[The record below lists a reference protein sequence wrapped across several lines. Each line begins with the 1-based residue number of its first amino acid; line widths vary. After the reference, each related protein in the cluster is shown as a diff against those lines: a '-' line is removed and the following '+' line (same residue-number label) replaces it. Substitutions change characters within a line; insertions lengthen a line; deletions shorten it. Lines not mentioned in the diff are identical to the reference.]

1 MYNQTPMHILVA
13 DSDPARG
20 HALAEALSASHETIQ
35 AIALH
40 PDHLIPRMREQGPAV
55 AVVDTSLLGL
65 AEAIR
70 SEFHHAPLVLLSP
83 RVDDAQVEAAVR
95 LNATAVLRSPCEPQ
109 ALLRTLQKPVPATE
123 FRGHCRG
130 VPSAMLLGLHCSSG
144 SDGVLHFSSPHG
156 HRGAIHLEGGQ
167 PVHASCQ
174 DLSGPDAV
182 RSILSWEDAIATW
195 IPGRTGCARTIIGR
209 WEGLLESPS
218 LAPSAASDEM
228 IPLAYPDVMEKLAR
242 LAHTP
247 DILGAFLLRNA
258 EVVTGRCSTVID
270 EGIAGRA
277 LCRMA
282 HVYHDIEGQLQENVS
297 TEVQATVGSLRLVV
311 DQIGPDSMGFQV
323 GVIVRQA
330 SPVCKSLRRLLR
342 QIDRSF
348 RKSVETPGGG
358 ATGPVGMHM

>member
-1 MYNQTPMHILVA
+1 MYNQNPMHILVA

-20 HALAEALSASHETIQ
+20 HALADALSASHE
-35 AIALH
+35 AIVAVAIH
-40 PDHLIPRMREQGPAV
+40 PDHVIPRMREQGPTV
-55 AVVDTSLLGL
+55 AVIDTSLLGL

-70 SEFHHAPLVLLSP
+70 GEFHHAPLVLLSP

-95 LNATAVLRSPCEPQ
+95 LHASAVLRNPCEPA
-109 ALLRTLQKPVPATE
+109 ALLRTLQQPIPASE

-156 HRGAIHLEGGQ
+156 LRGAVHLEGGQ
-167 PVHASCQ
+167 PVHASCG
-174 DLSGPDAV
+174 DMNGPDAV
-182 RSILSWEDAIATW
+182 RSILSWEDSLTTW

-218 LAPSAASDEM
+218 LAPQGANDEM

-258 EVVTGRCSTVID
+258 EVVTGRCSNLID

-348 RKSVETPGGG
+348 RKSVEGQVPG
-358 ATGPVGMHM
+358 APVGARMNS